1 MILTVDEIRA
11 YVETDL
17 DDASL
22 QRLLDAAE
30 AAIVSYAGS
39 PGEAT
44 QLVDGGVGRLALA
57 RRAASMT
64 TVTESRGTTTTTLD
78 ADDYRIRADGYVL
91 ERLNT
96 GTNPRSR
103 WYGQISL
110 TYVPVDDS
118 ATREAVQI
126 ELVRIDLAS
135 SSGAG
140 GGGLKSESIGDYSAS
155 FGSTDSRTPE
165 QQRADALARLNP
177 EPMMAVVGYPHF
189 SVVG

>member
-1 MILTVDEIRA
+1 
-11 YVETDL
+11 
-17 DDASL
+17 
-22 QRLLDAAE
+22 
-30 AAIVSYAGS
+30 
-39 PGEAT
+39 
-44 QLVDGGVGRLALA
+44 
-57 RRAASMT
+57 SMT

-96 GTNPRSR
+96 GTNPRST

-110 TYVPVDDS
+110 TYTPVADT

-135 SSGAG
+135 SSGGG

-165 QQRADALARLNP
+165 QQRTDALGRLNP
-177 EPMMAVVGYPHF
+177 E
-189 SVVG
+189 

>member
-11 YVETDL
+11 YVDTDL

-22 QRLLDAAE
+22 QRLVDSAE
-30 AAIVSYAGS
+30 EAIVAYAGP
-39 PGEAT
+39 PGEVT

-57 RRAASMT
+57 RPASAMT

-96 GTNPRSR
+96 GTNPRST

-110 TYVPVDDS
+110 TYTPVADT

-135 SSGAG
+135 SSGGG

-155 FGSTDSRTPE
+155 FGSSDGRTPD